1 MQHRSPVEAVEIELI
16 RSLFDAFVPSAIM
29 TVLFLIG
36 GVLIVEATGDP
47 VLLLLLI
54 GGSFASA
61 VRPWTAWSLAPV
73 ARRQSLTFEQ
83 AKTLERRFA
92 WPYYA
97 FAAILGLFGV
107 RVMLL
112 PIPEGH
118 MIVVC
123 LLMGYAA
130 GVAAGMGLRPRIAN
144 ISMIVSLLPASITA
158 MMVGNILYQATGLLA
173 ASFLAGGVYSL
184 RGRHERAGKDIML
197 RLAFANLARQDAL
210 TALPNR
216 VALREWFDEQIV
228 TGGARGLIAVHYVDL
243 DGFKPINDSYGHPV
257 GDALLTAVGKRITH
271 AIRASDMAARLG
283 GDEFAVVQY
292 GIETETEAQYLAER
306 LAEAIAQPFQI
317 EGHALRIS
325 TSLGYVVKEAGA
337 DGLDDLLGLA
347 DKALYA
353 SKRGAG
359 AVTRYAAPP
368 PDERRA
374 VA

>member
-1 MQHRSPVEAVEIELI
+1 MHHRSPVEAVEIELI

-29 TVLFLIG
+29 TVLFLIAG
-36 GVLIVEATGDP
+36 GLIAEATGDP
-47 VLLLLLI
+47 LLLLLVI
-54 GGSFASA
+54 GGALASA
-61 VRPWTAWSLAPV
+61 ARLWTAWSLAPV
-73 ARRQSLTFEQ
+73 ARRESLTFEQ
-83 AKTLERRFA
+83 AKVLERRFV
-92 WPYYA
+92 WPYFA
-97 FAAILGLFGV
+97 FAIILGLFGV

-112 PIPEGH
+112 PMPAGH
-118 MIVVC
+118 MIVIC

-158 MMVGNILYQATGLLA
+158 MIVGNIYYVATGVLA

-210 TALPNR
+210 TTLPNR

-228 TGGARGLIAVHYVDL
+228 KGGARGLIAVHYVDL
-243 DGFKPINDSYGHPV
+243 NGFKPINDDYGHPT

-292 GIETETEAQYLAER
+292 GIENEAEAQNLAER
-306 LAEAIAQPFQI
+306 LADAIAQPFQI
-317 EGHALRIS
+317 EGNALCIS
-325 TSLGYVVKEAGA
+325 TSLGYVVADIGG

-353 SKRGAG
+353 SKRGTG
-359 AVTRYAAPP
+359 AVTRYAAPQ
-368 PDERRA
+368 PDEQRA

>member
-1 MQHRSPVEAVEIELI
+1 MHHRSPVEAVEIELI

-29 TVLFLIG
+29 TVLFLIA
-36 GVLIVEATGDP
+36 GVLTVEATGDSL
-47 VLLLLLI
+47 LLLLLI
-54 GGSFASA
+54 GGALASTA
-61 VRPWTAWSLAPV
+61 RLWMAWSLAPV

-83 AKTLERRFA
+83 AKALERRFT
-92 WPYYA
+92 WPYYT
-97 FAAILGLFGV
+97 FAAILGLFGA
-107 RVMLL
+107 RVIQL

-123 LLMGYAA
+123 LLVGYAA

-144 ISMIVSLLPASITA
+144 ISMIVALLPASITA
-158 MMVGNILYQATGLLA
+158 MIVGNIFYQATGLFVM
-173 ASFLAGGVYSL
+173 SFLAGGIYSL

-271 AIRASDMAARLG
+271 TIRASDMVARLG

-292 GIETETEAQYLAER
+292 GIAMEAEAQHLAER

-325 TSLGYVVKEAGA
+325 ASLGYIVTEAGA
-337 DGLDDLLGLA
+337 DGLEELLGLA

-359 AVTRYAAPP
+359 AVTRYAAPQSG
-368 PDERRA
+368 EQRA